1 MASEVKGIWFESA
14 RGWLLRTHGPE
25 ALVRVEQRL
34 DPELRGLLREPMA
47 SQWYPESSL
56 AALLVATRDE
66 LTDGSARG
74 FIAMVEDITLDGV
87 GRFFRLVLSLASP
100 GFVLRKVPVL
110 WNRMRRG
117 AGRVEVET
125 RPDRVRL
132 RYREFPW
139 FDDENYR
146 LMTVA
151 TIQGIC
157 RAAGSRAP
165 VAEVVQWSPDTLD
178 VDVFS

>member
-1 MASEVKGIWFESA
+1 MASEVKGIWFEST

-25 ALVRVEQRL
+25 ALARVEQRL
-34 DPELRGLLREPMA
+34 APELRGLLRDPMA
-47 SQWYPESSL
+47 SQWYPESALAELL
-56 AALLVATRDE
+56 AATRAE

-74 FIAMVEDITLDGV
+74 FVAMVEDITLDGV
-87 GRFFRLVLSLASP
+87 GRFFRLLLSLASP

-110 WNRMRRG
+110 WSRMRRG
-117 AGRVEVET
+117 SGRVEVET
-125 RPDRVRL
+125 LSDRVRV
-132 RYREFPW
+132 RYSEFPW
-139 FDDENYR
+139 FNDENYR
-146 LMTVA
+146 LMTLA

-165 VAEVVQWSPDTLD
+165 VAEVVQWSHDTLD